1 MIHSLSGGVLSDGEV
16 YTFAKVDVAGT
27 PCWYLAPFRVEVG
40 ANVLV
45 PFGRENAEGGCRPH
59 GELHPSDRA
68 RARRQGKAHRAH
80 SIVIS

>member
-27 PCWYLAPFRVEVG
+27 PYWYLASFRVEVG

-45 PFGRENAEGGCRPH
+45 PFGRRTRRG
-59 GELHPSDRA
+59 SSS
-68 RARRQGKAHRAH
+68 ARRTAPVRPRPCP
-80 SIVIS
+80 